1 MQVLRGF
8 GLVLMGAMI
17 AGAVVAM
24 VEAVAH
30 GRLSGDALFA
40 VVALGYGLGAG
51 LGCLAASRLGGRWSC
66 FAIAVVLAVLALVN
80 LYSFAHPAWF
90 AAVAALSLGLG
101 GWLGYLLGR
110 AWARRVRT

>member
-1 MQVLRGF
+1 MRMLRGF
-8 GLVLMGAMI
+8 GLAVLGALI
-17 AGAVVAM
+17 AGAVVAG
-24 VEAVAH
+24 VEALAH

-40 VVALGYGLGAG
+40 TVAVGYGLGAG

-66 FAIAVVLAVLALVN
+66 FAIAAVLAGLATIN

-90 AAVAALSLGLG
+90 AVVAALSLGLG

-110 AWARRVRT
+110 AWATRGQA